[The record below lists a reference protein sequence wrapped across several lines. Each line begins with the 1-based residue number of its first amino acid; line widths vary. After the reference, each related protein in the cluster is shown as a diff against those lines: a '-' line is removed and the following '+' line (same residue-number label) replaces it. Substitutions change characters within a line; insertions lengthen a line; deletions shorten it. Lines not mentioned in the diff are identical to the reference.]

1 MLCGGMHRSWGR
13 APVDHKIAVYISTPR
28 PGLPKT
34 HARLTQFWCA
44 LQALGSGSQRAMD
57 NQMALS
63 REDVEH
69 VAALARLGLTDD
81 EITRMQDQLSSIL
94 GHIAALESLDTA
106 VIPPTAQVISL
117 SNVMRDDVVTPSLP
131 RDAVLANAPRQS
143 HGFFEVHAVLGGEAE
158 ETP

>member
-1 MLCGGMHRSWGR
+1 
-13 APVDHKIAVYISTPR
+13 
-28 PGLPKT
+28 
-34 HARLTQFWCA
+34 
-44 LQALGSGSQRAMD
+44 MD

-106 VIPPTAQVISL
+106 AIPPTAQVISL

-131 RDAVLANAPRQS
+131 REAVLANAPRQS
-143 HGFFEVHAVLGGEAE
+143 HGFFEVHAVLGSEAE